1 MMENKL
7 DQLMSESIKNNLS
20 EVDNTDDAKNDG
32 IDITKIDIETLRN
45 AYRDLRL
52 TPTSTAYEDVLSEPQ
67 E

>member
-1 MMENKL
+1 MENEL
-7 DQLMSESIKNNLS
+7 NQLISESIKNTLS

-45 AYRDLRL
+45 AYRDLRFV
-52 TPTSTAYEDVLSEPQ
+52 PTSTAYGDVLSEPQ

>member
-1 MMENKL
+1 MENEL

-52 TPTSTAYEDVLSEPQ
+52 APTSTAYGDVYLDVR
-67 E
+67 